1 MRKIT
6 LMTNEAR
13 EAKLNNAHE
22 MSDCQN
28 KTGRVTSHRRRWG
41 RNKGGD
47 QNSKIIK
54 N

>member
-28 KTGRVTSHRRRWG
+28 KTGS
-41 RNKGGD
+41 
-47 QNSKIIK
+47 IITEMSDFTQK
-54 N
+54 KMGKK